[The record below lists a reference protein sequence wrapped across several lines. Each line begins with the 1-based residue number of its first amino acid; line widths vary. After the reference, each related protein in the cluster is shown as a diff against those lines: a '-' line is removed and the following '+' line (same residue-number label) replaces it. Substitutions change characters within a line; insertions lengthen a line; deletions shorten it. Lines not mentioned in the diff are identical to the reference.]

1 MLSFNLIA
9 AALLL
14 FSATTYAQSTN
25 GSSPVWA
32 MVLTTPEQEIAGLTA
47 CQPTPGG
54 WFVNGGVDISV
65 LDGFSPKTACSHTLV
80 DNVAD
85 LFTPSGK
92 APLLDCYPNNST
104 CDFKLQGQSFY
115 NATADYSRVGFQTGL
130 SPGADGSVPDTSTL
144 TFRTF
149 EGADCASDANHS
161 WHQWSCNTFIGDCSV
176 LPYSVRSFSIS
187 TTPEENK
194 TECYVA
200 SERGLNKTPYDE
212 EGEGARAAPG
222 SAVVALAAALGIAL
236 YHGVAVPRPHDI
248 AHAVRHKD
256 RRGHETLLRVARYI
270 RHPYRDYKT
279 HHRAEGPDDAV
290 SRHGRHGAQYENET
304 ERAERELEEN
314 RLQRRPAERANN
326 QRPETRHRAVD
337 GVCARHHEEDEP
349 RLSAPQPL
357 GSNDLLLRGQK
368 PGRRGAARDE
378 KTPYP
383 KQNSEASS
391 EEVNV
396 LPPLQRPPSNLTKPV
411 INRPANDSEEPRTR
425 KPPRLPQRLLL
436 LRVVPRD
443 DGHECGGD
451 DGLDEAE
458 EEALDEEAAE
468 GGHGRGEHAD

>member
-1 MLSFNLIA
+1 MSRNNMVAAEASHSAPLKMAPASCRRMTPEGFPTDAKDRCPRCVADHSGAVGRTQSAQRSRFDKFDIVLAWPTISHPRYSIPAETNITMLSFNLVE

-32 MVLTTPEQEIAGLTA
+32 VVLTTPEQEIAGLTA
-47 CQPTPGG
+47 CKPTPDG

-65 LDGFSPKTACSHTLV
+65 LDGFSPKTACSHTLA

-149 EGADCASDANHS
+149 EGADCASDSNHT

-187 TTPEENK
+187 TTPEANK

-212 EGEGARAAPG
+212 EGEGARAVPG

-236 YHGVAVPRPHDI
+236 LV
-248 AHAVRHKD
+248 
-256 RRGHETLLRVARYI
+256 
-270 RHPYRDYKT
+270 
-279 HHRAEGPDDAV
+279 
-290 SRHGRHGAQYENET
+290 
-304 ERAERELEEN
+304 
-314 RLQRRPAERANN
+314 
-326 QRPETRHRAVD
+326 
-337 GVCARHHEEDEP
+337 
-349 RLSAPQPL
+349 
-357 GSNDLLLRGQK
+357 
-368 PGRRGAARDE
+368 
-378 KTPYP
+378 
-383 KQNSEASS
+383 
-391 EEVNV
+391 
-396 LPPLQRPPSNLTKPV
+396 
-411 INRPANDSEEPRTR
+411 
-425 KPPRLPQRLLL
+425 
-436 LRVVPRD
+436 
-443 DGHECGGD
+443 
-451 DGLDEAE
+451 
-458 EEALDEEAAE
+458 
-468 GGHGRGEHAD
+468 